1 MEQNKKSNNFMVQ
14 GAILGVSSI
23 IVRLIGVV
31 YRIPLTN
38 IIGDKGIGY
47 YSVAFDIYQILLLL
61 SSYSLPLAVSKMVSA
76 RVALG
81 QYKRSRKIFFSAL
94 FFALA
99 VGLCAF
105 AITFLFADFFAGTV
119 MQVPQSAVALKVLA
133 FALIILSVLGV
144 LRGYFQG
151 LGNMV
156 PTAVSNIAEQIL
168 NAIVSVVAASALFSY
183 GKTIMEGTYDFTNA
197 PEAFGAAG
205 GTMGT
210 VFGAFFAM
218 LVLIFWVYAYNRRHK
233 AQLLEDHSEEETTR
247 FILKVLVLTIVPV
260 ILNTAIYN
268 LSSIVDK
275 FIFSNM
281 MVIKGMDADLKD
293 SLIGMFS
300 GKYWLIVNIPIAL
313 SSALASSL
321 IPSIVTSMA
330 KKDHTAVI
338 RKIRSAIQITTIV
351 AFPCAAGIGFLS
363 KPIIMLLFPSSTDPD
378 KIALML
384 SIGCLT
390 VVFYC
395 LSTITNSILQGID
408 RMRIPVIHSAISLAI
423 NAAILALMLLIFNID
438 VFAWIIAD
446 MIFALLMCILNAVS
460 LRKYLG
466 YQQEIK
472 NTFLLPALAS
482 AVMGVIACCIQIV
495 LDNIL
500 EHSWNVIIT
509 IIAAVIIYVV
519 ELLLLKVV
527 DEERLLLIPGGTK
540 VIKIFKKMHL
550 LH

>member
-1 MEQNKKSNNFMVQ
+1 MEKRNSSHNFMVQ

-47 YSVAFDIYQILLLL
+47 YSVAFDIYSILLLL

-76 RVALG
+76 RMALN
-81 QYKRSRKIFFSAL
+81 QFRRSRKIFYCAL
-94 FFALA
+94 I
-99 VGLCAF
+99 F
-105 AITFLFADFFAGTV
+105 AIIVGAGAFCVTFFGADFFAGTL
-119 MQVPQSAVALKVLA
+119 MKVPQSAIALKVLS

-156 PTAVSNIAEQIL
+156 PTAVSNILEQIL
-168 NAIVSVVAASALFSY
+168 NAVVSVVAASSMFAY
-183 GKTIMEGTYDFTNA
+183 GKTIVSGSYDFTNL

-210 VFGAFFAM
+210 VAGALLAM
-218 LVLIFWVYAYNRRHK
+218 VFLLILVRMYINGSKKYLARDRYREEPTPYIIVVLIM
-233 AQLLEDHSEEETTR
+233 
-247 FILKVLVLTIVPV
+247 TIVPV

-268 LSSIVDK
+268 LSSVVDK
-275 FIFSNM
+275 LVFSNI
-281 MVIKGMDADLKD
+281 MVAKGINADLKD

-321 IPSIVTSMA
+321 IPSIVTSKA
-330 KKDHTAVI
+330 RKD
-338 RKIRSAIQITTIV
+338 RKGVLSKVRDAIQIIMLV
-351 AFPCAAGIGFLS
+351 ALPCAAGIGFLS
-363 KPIIMLLFPSSTDPD
+363 GPIVNLLFPSSDDPG
-378 KIALML
+378 KVSLML
-384 SIGCLT
+384 SVGCIT

-408 RMRIPVIHSAISLAI
+408 KMRIPVIHSAISLVI
-423 NAAILALMLLIFNID
+423 NVAVLALLLWVFNMD

-446 MIFALLMCILNAVS
+446 MLFALIMCILNARS
-460 LRKYLG
+460 LRKHLRYR
-466 YQQEIK
+466 QEIW
-472 NTFLLPALAS
+472 NTFIMPAIAALI
-482 AVMGVIACCIQIV
+482 MGIAACLIHMLVHAIFK
-495 LDNIL
+495 
-500 EHSWNVIIT
+500 HSWDVIIT
-509 IIAAVIIYVV
+509 IFIAVVIYTV
-519 ELLLLKVV
+519 LLLKMHILTKKSLM
-527 DEERLLLIPGGTK
+527 RFPGGSK
-540 VIKIFKKMHL
+540 MIRIFRKLHL
-550 LH
+550 M

>member
-1 MEQNKKSNNFMVQ
+1 MVQ
-14 GAILGVSSI
+14 GAILGISSI

-81 QYKRSRKIFFSAL
+81 QYRRSRKILVNAL
-94 FFALA
+94 IFAGI
-99 VGLCAF
+99 VGICAF
-105 AITFLFADFFAGTV
+105 LITFLLADFFAGTV
-119 MQVPQSAVALKVLA
+119 MKVPQSAVALKVLA
-133 FALIILSVLGV
+133 FALIILAVLGV

-168 NAIVSVVAASALFSY
+168 NAIVSVVAAGALFGY
-183 GKTIMEGTYDFTNA
+183 GSTIAAGGGYDYSNA

-210 VFGAFFAM
+210 VAGAFLAM
-218 LVLIFWVYAYNRRHK
+218 LILIFWMVRYNKKNRY
-233 AQLLEDHSEEETTR
+233 LLKQDASEEESTSEI
-247 FILKVLVLTIVPV
+247 ILILIMTIVPV

-268 LSSIVDK
+268 LSSVVDK
-275 FIFSNM
+275 FIFSNI
-281 MVIKGMDADLKD
+281 MVAKGMSPDVRD
-293 SLIGMFS
+293 SLIGMYS

-313 SSALASSL
+313 SSALASAL
-321 IPSIVTSMA
+321 IPSIVTSKA
-330 KKDHTAVI
+330 RRSRRDVI
-338 RKIRSAIQITTIV
+338 SKVRSSIQLITLV

-363 KPIIMLLFPSSTDPD
+363 RPIINLLFPSSEDPD

-384 SIGCLT
+384 SVGCLT

-408 RMRIPVIHSAISLAI
+408 KMRIPVFHSAISLAV
-423 NAAILALMLLIFNID
+423 NCALLALLLWLFDMD
-438 VFAWIIAD
+438 VFGWIIAD
-446 MIFALLMCILNAVS
+446 MVFALLMCILNARS
-460 LRKYLG
+460 LKKYLR
-466 YQQEIK
+466 YRQEIR
-472 NTFLLPALAS
+472 NTFIKPVEAS
-482 AVMGVIACCIQIV
+482 IIMGVLAFFFQELLNRV
-495 LDNIL
+495 SG
-500 EHSWNVIIT
+500 HSFDVVIT
-509 IIAAVIIYVV
+509 IIFAVIVYVI
-519 ELLLLKVV
+519 LLFVMRILTAKKLMM
-527 DEERLLLIPGGTK
+527 IPGGRRAIPILRK
-540 VIKIFKKMHL
+540 LHL
-550 LH
+550 LR